1 MCADFDEIWIKDS
14 QFDILECTSGFN
26 WLGNDEG
33 AMANIKYNIL
43 TQISINFDQI
53 H

>member
-1 MCADFDEIWIKDS
+1 MKFELKIPSLISLSVPVVLIDWEM
-14 QFDILECTSGFN
+14 TM
-26 WLGNDEG
+26 G
-33 AMANIKYNIL
+33 AMANVKYNIL